1 MPLIPIDLSNKAKIS
16 PPPIHE
22 SIVANGKATE
32 IFVRFLID
40 LRASGGNVY
49 EEINK
54 VITQVNLNIEAINA
68 LQVELDTTQQGAGL
82 NKDGAYINPT
92 TSNYINSS
100 TSLSN
105 ADSTLDTAIFDETR
119 ELLTTTSISTS
130 IIAKSQTV
138 ICDATSGAIDITLPD
153 PTLCYGNNRSFRIAI
168 YKKDTTVNEVTIL
181 PFDTEKIVGE
191 VSQILN
197 SEGDVINLITD
208 GINWYTGA

>member
-1 MPLIPIDLSNKAKIS
+1 MPLALIDAAGKAKIS

-22 SIVANGKATE
+22 TLAVNGQATE
-32 IFVRFLID
+32 VFVRYLLD
-40 LRASGGNVY
+40 LRSSGGNIY
-49 EEINK
+49 DELNR

-68 LQVELDTTQQGAGL
+68 IQSELDTTQQGAGL
-82 NKDGAYINPT
+82 NTDGTYIQPT
-92 TSNYINSS
+92 TSNYIDSS

-119 ELLTTTSISTS
+119 ELITTTSISTPL
-130 IIAKSQTV
+130 IAKSQTV

-153 PTLCYGNNRSFRIAI
+153 PTLCHSNNRSFRIAI

-181 PFDTEKIVGE
+181 PFGTEKIVGE

-208 GINWYTGA
+208 GTNWVLGA